1 MSEMG
6 QVEAQVASR
15 EAAKALTASA
25 MINPAKLK
33 KELTADID
41 ALVVVLQKELGP
53 PIGRAESLYNVLS
66 GAATNPPA
74 IALETRVKALENATG
89 GIPHSGTSR
98 GFSLSTG
105 PPMPPVVMESD
116 VARIETELKAV
127 YARVKKV
134 EVTGRSDSVSIG
146 MHSWNSRDDMRE
158 WIKLHI
164 HMSNPSWRGF
174 YDCVSLLDSIRS
186 NHMRVTEN
194 MDLSTQTSKNKLTI
208 PEATTA
214 TSFMNL
220 LPTMF
225 AAKPEDAEQ
234 SIHPLPALKKYDQW
248 NANDETSGLSV
259 TITKGLIDKSKTLE
273 TNIDTWFTPG
283 TPPHTVALA
292 FLAKSISF
300 IEKLSANFMEKWYR
314 QLQTTSSA
322 DGKESWLLVCS
333 AVKAIFRWLQEV
345 RSPAAEALSQYDRL
359 ESTTDILWATARC
372 QMRMRELM
380 MADFRHHQVVATAL
394 NVHLFENRVPM
405 ALYDRMV
412 SRVQK
417 LEQELGRQDKMK
429 DKLTALEAE
438 NKSIKSGLD
447 SVRSQ
452 IAELKKKK

>member
-1 MSEMG
+1 
-6 QVEAQVASR
+6 
-15 EAAKALTASA
+15 
-25 MINPAKLK
+25 
-33 KELTADID
+33 
-41 ALVVVLQKELGP
+41 
-53 PIGRAESLYNVLS
+53 
-66 GAATNPPA
+66 
-74 IALETRVKALENATG
+74 
-89 GIPHSGTSR
+89 
-98 GFSLSTG
+98 
-105 PPMPPVVMESD
+105 
-116 VARIETELKAV
+116 
-127 YARVKKV
+127 
-134 EVTGRSDSVSIG
+134 

-186 NHMRVTEN
+186 NHIRVTEN

-333 AVKAIFRWLQEV
+333 AVKAIFCWLQEV

-412 SRVQK
+412 SRVQE

-429 DKLTALEAE
+429 DKLTSLEAE